1 MGLGKVFSR
10 EEKRVNLIL
19 YIGADP
25 SHWLVL
31 SKTLIARGFIVE
43 VARDGLE
50 GVRKARALQ
59 PDLILMDLFLARM
72 DSLDVITQLKGC
84 ACTWDIP
91 TIFMSAW
98 PNHYSRWLAQETG
111 AQGVIAKPFRGEEVM
126 GVIRKYLP
134 QRTGRFPASVA
145 N

>member
-1 MGLGKVFSR
+1 V
-10 EEKRVNLIL
+10 IL

-25 SHWLVL
+25 SPWLVL
-31 SKTLIARGFIVE
+31 NKTLISRGFLIE

-59 PDLILMDLFLARM
+59 PDLILMDLFLVRM
-72 DSLDVITQLKGC
+72 DSLDVINQLKGC
-84 ACTWDIP
+84 ALTWDIP
-91 TIFMSAW
+91 TIFVSAW
-98 PNHYSRWLAQETG
+98 PPAYSLWLAKATG
-111 AQGVIAKPFRGEEVM
+111 AQGVLAKPFGGEEIL

-134 QRTGRFPASVA
+134 RRSDVYPVSVV

>member
-1 MGLGKVFSR
+1 M
-10 EEKRVNLIL
+10 NLIL

-25 SHWLVL
+25 SQWLVL
-31 SKTLIARGFIVE
+31 SKTLISRGFIIE

-72 DSLDVITQLKGC
+72 DSLDVIRQLKGC
-84 ACTWDIP
+84 ALTWDIP

-98 PNHYSRWLAQETG
+98 PPDTSRWLARETG
-111 AQGVIAKPFRGEEVM
+111 AQGVIAKPFGGEEIIGIVH
-126 GVIRKYLP
+126 KHLP
-134 QRTGRFPASVA
+134 RRTGRLPVSIA

>member
-1 MGLGKVFSR
+1 MGPGKAFSR
-10 EEKRVNLIL
+10 EERRVNVIL

-25 SHWLVL
+25 SQWLVL
-31 SKTLIARGFIVE
+31 SKTLISRGFIVE

-59 PDLILMDLFLARM
+59 PDLILMDMFLPRM

-84 ACTWDIP
+84 TCTWDIP

-98 PNHYSRWLAQETG
+98 PSDYPRWLAQETG
-111 AQGVIAKPFRGEEVM
+111 AQGVIAKPFGGEEVM
-126 GVIRKYLP
+126 GIIRKFLP
-134 QRTGRFPASVA
+134 RRAGRLPVSVA

>member
-1 MGLGKVFSR
+1 MNV
-10 EEKRVNLIL
+10 IL

-25 SHWLVL
+25 SQWLVL
-31 SKTLIARGFIVE
+31 SKTLISRGFIIE

-111 AQGVIAKPFRGEEVM
+111 AQGVIAKPFGGEEVM
-126 GVIRKYLP
+126 GIIHKYLP
-134 QRTGRFPASVA
+134 RRAGRLPASVA

>member
-1 MGLGKVFSR
+1 
-10 EEKRVNLIL
+10 VNVIL

-31 SKTLIARGFIVE
+31 SKTLISRGFIIE

-59 PDLILMDLFLARM
+59 PDLILMDLFLVRM
-72 DSLDVITQLKGC
+72 DSLDVIRQLKGC
-84 ACTWDIP
+84 ALTWDIP
-91 TIFMSAW
+91 TIFVSAW
-98 PNHYSRWLAQETG
+98 PPDYSRWLARETG
-111 AQGVIAKPFRGEEVM
+111 VQGVIAKPFGGEEIL
-126 GVIRKYLP
+126 GIIRKYLP
-134 QRTGRFPASVA
+134 RRTGRFPASVV

>member
-1 MGLGKVFSR
+1 MNV
-10 EEKRVNLIL
+10 IL

-31 SKTLIARGFIVE
+31 SKTLISQGFIIE

-72 DSLDVITQLKGC
+72 DSLDVIRQLKGC
-84 ACTWDIP
+84 ALTWDIP

-98 PNHYSRWLAQETG
+98 PPDYSRVELSVLACSATPS
-111 AQGVIAKPFRGEEVM
+111 AAMR
-126 GVIRKYLP
+126 
-134 QRTGRFPASVA
+134 
-145 N
+145 

>member
-1 MGLGKVFSR
+1 M
-10 EEKRVNLIL
+10 NLIL

-31 SKTLIARGFIVE
+31 SKTLIARGFTIE

-84 ACTWDIP
+84 ALTRDIP
-91 TIFMSAW
+91 TIFVSAW

-111 AQGVIAKPFRGEEVM
+111 AQGVIAKPFEGEEVM
-126 GVIRKYLP
+126 GIIRKHLP
-134 QRTGRFPASVA
+134 RPSGPIPVSIA

>member
-1 MGLGKVFSR
+1 MNV
-10 EEKRVNLIL
+10 IL

-31 SKTLIARGFIVE
+31 SKTLIARGFIIE

-72 DSLDVITQLKGC
+72 DSLDVIRQLKGC
-84 ACTWDIP
+84 ALTSDIP
-91 TIFMSAW
+91 TIFMSDW
-98 PNHYSRWLAQETG
+98 PSDYSRWLAQETG
-111 AQGVIAKPFRGEEVM
+111 AQGVIAKPFGGDEVM
-126 GVIRKYLP
+126 HIIRKYLP
-134 QRTGRFPASVA
+134 RPSGPLPVSIA